1 MKGKHRIQNRAK
13 IKQQLYLVYF
23 LAVFLPILII
33 GVFLLTNTYQLLSS
47 YHRDLLRSDN
57 LRVKTIL
64 FEITT
69 QLYKL
74 SEELVF
80 DEEVAEFASTH
91 HYVWDFE
98 VKRAEQVKSIDS
110 YEKTYAEIDSIEIY
124 TDNPAFMDYKQFYH
138 ADKKLRTADWFQKA
152 VHQTSVFWMP
162 MSRTDEYG
170 NVYWNLCLIRRIP
183 LANSKHNAVLVIRLS
198 DNYLRTRVGSE
209 EYPSMLSVDNSLIF
223 YSSDRSL
230 YGLGQPV
237 YIDYNEEYYQFSGDL
252 TRNGEKHFVDV
263 STLHMYQSDS
273 KVYICTIN
281 EQAYGNIQNII
292 YTCLAIIAVAIILPG
307 AVIHFFAD
315 YFTSRILTL
324 RRAMHQVSNEDYE
337 IVNFVKG
344 NDEVSE
350 AFSDLEIMVRNI
362 KKKDAEMYEAHLNE
376 KELENQQEVMKFKM
390 LSSQINP
397 HFLYNTLETIRM
409 KAFKAGNRE
418 VATAIKLLGKSM
430 RYVLDNTGTTVTT
443 LNREIEHV
451 ETYLAIQELR
461 FGNKFKSY
469 FVIGEGVD
477 VEKLLVLPL
486 MLQPIVE
493 NAILHGLEE
502 KEENGKIEI
511 SIYRGEETE
520 KGELLVIDV
529 TDNGCGMDTE
539 ALVKLRKSI
548 ELHDESKSRSIGLY
562 NINQR
567 IKLSYGAEYG
577 IEIMSEP
584 EQGTMVRVKFPVELQ
599 KMQNLHVFVD

>member
-1 MKGKHRIQNRAK
+1 MKGKHRIQNKAK

-33 GVFLLTNTYQLLSS
+33 GVFLLTNTYRLLSS
-47 YHRDLLRSDN
+47 YHRDLLHSDN

-69 QLYKL
+69 QMYKL

-80 DEEVAEFASTH
+80 DEEIANFASTH

-98 VKRAEQVKSIDS
+98 VKRAEKVKSIDS
-110 YEKTYAEIDSIEIY
+110 YEETYAEIDSIEVY

-138 ADKKLRTADWFQKA
+138 ADKKLRASDWFQKA
-152 VHQTSVFWMP
+152 INQTSVFWMP

-170 NVYWNLCLIRRIP
+170 NVYWNLCLIRKIP
-183 LANSKHNAVLVIRLS
+183 LVNSKHNAVLVIRLS

-209 EYPSMLSVDNSLIF
+209 EYPSMISVDQSPVF
-223 YSSDRSL
+223 YSSDRRS
-230 YGLGQPV
+230 YGFSQPV
-237 YIDYNEEYYQFSGDL
+237 EIDYEEEYYQLSGDL
-252 TRNGEKHFVDV
+252 NRNGEKHFVEV

-292 YTCLAIIAVAIILPG
+292 YTCLAIIAVAIVLPG
-307 AVIHFFAD
+307 LVIHFFAD

-337 IVNFVKG
+337 IVNSVKG

-350 AFSDLEIMVRNI
+350 AFLDLEIMVRNI

-376 KELENQQEVMKFKM
+376 KELVNQQEVMKFKM

-409 KAFKAGNRE
+409 KAFKAGDRE

-430 RYVLDNTGTTVTT
+430 RYVLENTGTTVTT

-469 FVIGEGVD
+469 FVIDEGID
-477 VEKLLVLPL
+477 MENIFVLPL
-486 MLQPIVE
+486 LLQPIVE

-502 KEENGKIEI
+502 KETDGRVMI
-511 SIYRGEETE
+511 SIYHDEETE
-520 KGELLVIDV
+520 QGEFLMIDV
-529 TDNGCGMDTE
+529 SDNGCGMDAETL
-539 ALVKLRKSI
+539 AKLQKSI
-548 ELHDESKSRSIGLY
+548 ELHDESRSRSIGLY

-577 IEIMSEP
+577 VEITSEP
-584 EQGTMVRVKFPVELQ
+584 ERGTMVRVKFPLERAVEE
-599 KMQNLHVFVD
+599 

>member
-1 MKGKHRIQNRAK
+1 MKGKHRIQNKAK

-33 GVFLLTNTYQLLSS
+33 GVFLLTNTYRLLSS

-69 QLYKL
+69 QMYKL

-80 DEEVAEFASTH
+80 DEEIANFASTH

-98 VKRAEQVKSIDS
+98 VKRAEKVKSIDS
-110 YEKTYAEIDSIEIY
+110 YEETYAEIDSIEVY

-138 ADKKLRTADWFQKA
+138 ADKKLRASDWFQKA
-152 VHQTSVFWMP
+152 INQTSVFWMP

-170 NVYWNLCLIRRIP
+170 NVYWNLCLIRKIP
-183 LANSKHNAVLVIRLS
+183 LVNSKHHAVLVIRIS
-198 DNYLRTRVGSE
+198 DNYLRTRIGSE
-209 EYPSMLSVDNSLIF
+209 EYPSMISVDQSPVF
-223 YSSDRSL
+223 YSSDRRS
-230 YGLGQPV
+230 YGFSQPV
-237 YIDYNEEYYQFSGDL
+237 EIDYEEEYYQFSGDL
-252 TRNGEKHFVDV
+252 NRNGEKHFVDV

-281 EQAYGNIQNII
+281 EQAYGNIQSII
-292 YTCLAIIAVAIILPG
+292 YTCLAIIAVAIVLPG
-307 AVIHFFAD
+307 LVIHFFAD

-337 IVNFVKG
+337 IVNSVKG

-350 AFSDLEIMVRNI
+350 AFLDLEIMVRNI

-376 KELENQQEVMKFKM
+376 KELVNQQEVMKFKM

-409 KAFKAGNRE
+409 KAFKAGDRE

-430 RYVLDNTGTTVTT
+430 RYVLENTGTTVTT

-469 FVIGEGVD
+469 FVIGEGID
-477 VEKLLVLPL
+477 VENIFVLPL

-502 KEENGKIEI
+502 KETDGKIVI
-511 SIYRGEETE
+511 AIYHSEETE
-520 KGELLVIDV
+520 QGEFLMIDIS
-529 TDNGCGMDTE
+529 DNGFGMDAETL
-539 ALVKLRKSI
+539 AKLRESI
-548 ELHDESKSRSIGLY
+548 ELHDESRSRSIGLY

-577 IEIMSEP
+577 VEITSEP
-584 EQGTMVRVKFPVELQ
+584 ERGTMVRVKFPLERAVEE
-599 KMQNLHVFVD
+599 